1 LYAIILFVR
10 KLTLIF
16 VVIFSILLFSC
27 EKLVN
32 PSINAKPFDFKLLSG
47 NKEVSLKDYEKR
59 YKVVLIYFGYTHC
72 PDVCPTVLHRLSSMY
87 NMLGDDK
94 KYVKV
99 VFITLDPKRDTPN
112 IADEYAKF
120 FNKNF
125 SGLSGD
131 PGYIKKV
138 ADSYGVVYKIV
149 PSKTQGYLIDHTDNI
164 YVIYNKSLKTIF
176 FDKDQNPSYM
186 ASYIKHLLHQKK

>member
-1 LYAIILFVR
+1 
-10 KLTLIF
+10 
-16 VVIFSILLFSC
+16 
-27 EKLVN
+27 
-32 PSINAKPFDFKLLSG
+32 
-47 NKEVSLKDYEKR
+47 
-59 YKVVLIYFGYTHC
+59 
-72 PDVCPTVLHRLSSMY
+72 MY
-87 NMLGDDK
+87 NTLGDDK

-186 ASYIKHLLHQKK
+186 ASYIKHLLHQKS